1 MPESSFS
8 RLAPG
13 LLAPGGVLDRAECA
27 AQRALAAGVRNGQAL
42 WRLGDIHRMQ
52 GNLDAAR
59 DLYQRLSE
67 SGPDRQKASW
77 LSALLDG
84 RGLPEAP
91 PHGTCPAPFV
101 RMQDF
106 LTTQE
111 CDRLFALAL
120 ARRELFGAARVVDD
134 AVEAGRGRV
143 KPEARITLEA
153 KPRARR
159 DVRLWFLPRLEQ
171 VIPEILTHL
180 RLEDP
185 GRYRIEMNV
194 RVYPAGGFYTTHCDS
209 RGGPGDGPYRD
220 RVLSFICF
228 FHPEPRRFSG
238 GDLLLYDSNQRGG
251 HPVPAFSRIEP
262 LRGGIVFFMSE
273 DWHQVTPVECDAD
286 DFGAGRFVLSGHV
299 SFPSGSD

>member
-1 MPESSFS
+1 MPESKFS

-13 LLAPGGVLDRAECA
+13 LLAPGGVLNKAECA

-67 SGPDRQKASW
+67 SGPDRLKASW

-91 PHGTCPAPFV
+91 PHGTHPAPFV
-101 RMQDF
+101 RMKDF

-120 ARRELFGAARVVDD
+120 ARREHFGAARVGDNAEEV
-134 AVEAGRGRV
+134 GRV
-143 KPEARITLEA
+143 KPKARITLEL
-153 KPRARR
+153 KPPARR
-159 DVRLWFLPRLEQ
+159 DVRLGFLPRIEQ
-171 VIPEILTHL
+171 VIPEIVARL
-180 RLEDP
+180 RLEDL
-185 GRYRIEMNV
+185 GRYHIEMNM
-194 RVYPAGGFYTTHCDS
+194 RVYPAGGFYTIHRDS
-209 RGGPGDGPYRD
+209 RGGPFRD
-220 RVLSFICF
+220 RALSFICF

-262 LRGGIVFFMSE
+262 FRGGIVFFMSE
-273 DWHQVTPVECDAD
+273 DWHQVTPVECDSE

-299 SFPSGSD
+299 SFRSGGE

>member
-1 MPESSFS
+1 MPESRFS

-13 LLAPGGVLDRAECA
+13 LLAPGGVLDKAECA
-27 AQRALAAGVRNGQAL
+27 AQRALAAGVRNGQVL

-52 GNLDAAR
+52 GNLDTAR

-67 SGPDRQKASW
+67 SGPGRRNAAR

-91 PHGTCPAPFV
+91 PHGTHPAPFV
-101 RMQDF
+101 RMKDF
-106 LTTQE
+106 LTAQE

-120 ARRELFGAARVVDD
+120 ARPERFGAARVVH
-134 AVEAGRGRV
+134 EGGGRV
-143 KPEARITLEA
+143 KPQARITLEA
-153 KPRARR
+153 EPRARR
-159 DVRLWFLPRLEQ
+159 DVRLWLLPRIEQ
-171 VIPEILTHL
+171 VIPEILTRL

-185 GRYRIEMNV
+185 GRYRITMNL
-194 RVYPAGGFYTTHCDS
+194 RVYPAGGFYTIHCDN
-209 RGGPGDGPYRD
+209 RDEPFRD

-262 LRGGIVFFMSE
+262 FRGGIVFFMCE
-273 DWHQVTPVECDAD
+273 GWHQVTPVECDSD

-299 SFPSGSD
+299 AFRSGGE

>member
-1 MPESSFS
+1 MPESKFS

-13 LLAPGGVLDRAECA
+13 LLAPGGVLDKAECA

-42 WRLGDIHRMQ
+42 WRLGDIYRMQ

-59 DLYQRLSE
+59 DLYRRLSE
-67 SGPDRQKASW
+67 SGPGRLKAAR
-77 LSALLDG
+77 LSALLEG

-91 PHGTCPAPFV
+91 PHGAHPAPFV
-101 RMQDF
+101 RMKDF

-120 ARRELFGAARVVDD
+120 ARREHFGAATVVDN
-134 AVEAGRGRV
+134 AEEGGRV
-143 KPEARITLEA
+143 KPETRITLEL
-153 KPRARR
+153 KPRARQ
-159 DVRLWFLPRLEQ
+159 DVRLWFLPRIEQ
-171 VIPEILTHL
+171 VIPEIVARLC
-180 RLEDP
+180 LEDP
-185 GRYRIEMNV
+185 GRYHITMNM
-194 RVYPAGGFYTTHCDS
+194 RVYPAGGFYTIHCDNS
-209 RGGPGDGPYRD
+209 VALFRD

-262 LRGGIVFFMSE
+262 FRGGIVFFMCE
-273 DWHQVTPVECDAD
+273 DWHQVTPVECDSE

-299 SFPSGSD
+299 SFRSGGE

>member
-1 MPESSFS
+1 MPESRFS

-13 LLAPGGVLDRAECA
+13 LLAQGGVLDKAECA

-59 DLYQRLSE
+59 DLYRRLSE
-67 SGPDRQKASW
+67 SGPGRQKASW

-84 RGLPEAP
+84 RGLPEVP
-91 PHGTCPAPFV
+91 PHGTYPAPFV
-101 RMQDF
+101 WMKDF

-120 ARRELFGAARVVDD
+120 ARREHFGAARVVDN
-134 AVEAGRGRV
+134 AEEGGRV
-143 KPEARITLEA
+143 KPEARITLEMESC
-153 KPRARR
+153 ARR
-159 DVRLWFLPRLEQ
+159 DVRLWLLPRIEHA
-171 VIPEILTHL
+171 IPEIVARL

-185 GRYRIEMNV
+185 GRYRIEMNM
-194 RVYPAGGFYTTHCDS
+194 RVYPASGFYTIHCDS
-209 RGGPGDGPYRD
+209 RAGLFRD

-262 LRGGIVFFMSE
+262 LRGGIVFFMCE
-273 DWHQVTPVECDAD
+273 DWHQVTPVECDSE

-299 SFPSGSD
+299 SFPSGGE

>member
-1 MPESSFS
+1 MPKSRFS
-8 RLAPG
+8 QLAPG
-13 LLAPGGVLDRAECA
+13 LLVPGGVLDKAECA

-59 DLYQRLSE
+59 DLYRCLSE
-67 SGPDRQKASW
+67 SGPDRLKASW

-101 RMQDF
+101 RMKDF

-111 CDRLFALAL
+111 CDRQFALAL
-120 ARRELFGAARVVDD
+120 ARREHFGAAKVVDND
-134 AVEAGRGRV
+134 EEGGRV
-143 KPEARITLEA
+143 KPQARITLEV
-153 KPRARR
+153 KPHARR
-159 DVRLWFLPRLEQ
+159 DIKLWFLPKIEQ
-171 VIPEILTHL
+171 VIPEILTRL

-185 GRYRIEMNV
+185 GRYRIEMNM
-194 RVYPAGGFYTTHCDS
+194 RVYPAGGFYTIHRDNRTA
-209 RGGPGDGPYRD
+209 RYRD

-262 LRGGIVFFMSE
+262 VRGSIVFFMSE
-273 DWHQVTPVECDAD
+273 DWHQVTPVECDSD

-299 SFPSGSD
+299 SPAAGG

>member
-1 MPESSFS
+1 MSKFS

-13 LLAPGGVLDRAECA
+13 LLAPGGVLDKAECA
-27 AQRALAAGVRNGQAL
+27 AQRALAADVRNGQVL
-42 WRLGDIHRMQ
+42 WRLADIHRMQ

-59 DLYQRLSE
+59 DLYRRLSE
-67 SGPDRQKASW
+67 SGPDRLKASC

-84 RGLPEAP
+84 RGLPEVP

-101 RMQDF
+101 RVKDF
-106 LTTQE
+106 LTAQE

-120 ARRELFGAARVVDD
+120 ARRERFGAARVLSN
-134 AVEAGRGRV
+134 AEEGPRV
-143 KPEARITLEA
+143 KPESRITLEL
-153 KPRARR
+153 KPGARR
-159 DVRLWFLPRLEQ
+159 DVRLWFLPRLERA
-171 VIPEILTHL
+171 IPEILARL

-185 GRYRIEMNV
+185 GRYRITMNV
-194 RVYPAGGFYTTHCDS
+194 RVYPAGGFYTVHRDNS
-209 RGGPGDGPYRD
+209 VASYRD

-238 GDLLLYDSNQRGG
+238 GDFLLYDSNQGGG

-262 LRGGIVFFMSE
+262 FRGGIVFFMSE
-273 DWHQVTPVECDAD
+273 DWHQVTPVECDSD
-286 DFGAGRFVLSGHV
+286 DFGAGRFVLNGHV

>member
-8 RLAPG
+8 RMVPG
-13 LLAPGGVLDRAECA
+13 LLAPGGVLDKAECV
-27 AQRALAAGVRNGQAL
+27 AQRALAADGRDGQAL
-42 WRLGDIHRMQ
+42 WRLGDIHRMR
-52 GNLDAAR
+52 GNLDTAR

-67 SGPDRQKASW
+67 SGPGRQKASW

-91 PHGTCPAPFV
+91 PHGTHPAPFV
-101 RMQDF
+101 RMKDF

-120 ARRELFGAARVVDD
+120 ARREHFGAARVVGN
-134 AVEAGRGRV
+134 AEEGGRV
-143 KPEARITLEA
+143 DPKARITLEV

-159 DVRLWFLPRLEQ
+159 DVRLWFLPRIEQ
-171 VIPEILTHL
+171 VIPEILTRL

-185 GRYRIEMNV
+185 GRYRITMNL
-194 RVYPAGGFYTTHCDS
+194 RVYPAGGFYTIHRDN
-209 RGGPGDGPYRD
+209 RDEPIRD

-238 GDLLLYDSNQRGG
+238 GDFLLYDSNQRGG

-262 LRGGIVFFMSE
+262 FRGGIVFFMSE
-273 DWHQVTPVECDAD
+273 DWHQVTPVECDSD

-299 SFPSGSD
+299 YFPSGGE

>member
-1 MPESSFS
+1 MPESKFS
-8 RLAPG
+8 RMAPG
-13 LLAPGGVLDRAECA
+13 LLAPGGVLDKAESA
-27 AQRALAAGVRNGQAL
+27 AQRALTAGVRNGQAL

-59 DLYQRLSE
+59 DLYRRLSE

-77 LSALLDG
+77 LVALLEG

-91 PHGTCPAPFV
+91 PHGACPAPFV
-101 RMQDF
+101 RMKDF
-106 LTTQE
+106 LTAQE

-120 ARRELFGAARVVDD
+120 ARREHFGAARVVGN
-134 AVEAGRGRV
+134 AEEGGRV
-143 KPEARITLEA
+143 DPKARITLEV
-153 KPRARR
+153 KPGARR
-159 DVRLWFLPRLEQ
+159 DVRLWFLPRIEQ
-171 VIPEILTHL
+171 VIPEILTRL

-185 GRYRIEMNV
+185 GRYRITMNL
-194 RVYPAGGFYTTHCDS
+194 RVYPAGGFYTIHRDN
-209 RGGPGDGPYRD
+209 RDEPIRD

-238 GDLLLYDSNQRGG
+238 GDFLLYDSNQRGG

-262 LRGGIVFFMSE
+262 FRGGIVFFMSE

-299 SFPSGSD
+299 SFRSGSE